1 MGNFL
6 PQTSVSK
13 DLSAVS
19 VYSYTL
25 KTLEGVPFPIEQLR
39 GKVVLVTNVASKCG
53 YSKPY
58 YKQMVRMYNV
68 FNPLGFEI
76 IGLPSREFMG
86 QEYSNPEDI
95 RRFTDSY
102 KVKFPIM
109 EICKVNGNDALE
121 FVQKLKR
128 ETPDLYDSAKNLLL
142 PIKWNFSRFLLNK
155 KGEVIAFRG
164 TRTEPNEL
172 IPIIAKELKV
182 ANYEEIFREYDSK
195 DGQISEETDNVCEI
209 KGR

>member
-6 PQTSVSK
+6 SPTNINK
-13 DLSAVS
+13 DLTSVS

-25 KTLEGVPFPIEQLR
+25 RTLEGVSFPMEQLR

-53 YSKPY
+53 YSKSY
-58 YKQMVRMYNV
+58 YKQLVRMYNV
-68 FNPLGFEI
+68 FKPFGFEI

-86 QEYSNPEDI
+86 QEYNNPADI
-95 RRFTDSY
+95 RKFTDSY
-102 KVKFPIM
+102 KVEFPIM

-121 FVQKLKR
+121 LVQKLKR
-128 ETPDLYDSAKNLLL
+128 ETPELYDSTKNQLL

-155 KGEVIAFRG
+155 EGKVIAFRG

-172 IPIIAKELKV
+172 IPTIAQELNV
-182 ANYEEIFREYDSK
+182 SNYEEMFREYDSNYR
-195 DGQISEETDNVCEI
+195 QISDGMGDMCEI
-209 KGR
+209 KR